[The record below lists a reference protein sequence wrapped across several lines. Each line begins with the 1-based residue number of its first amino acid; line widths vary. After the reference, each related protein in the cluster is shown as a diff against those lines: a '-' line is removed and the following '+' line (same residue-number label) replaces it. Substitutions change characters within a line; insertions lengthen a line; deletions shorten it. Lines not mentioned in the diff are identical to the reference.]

1 MDTMYRNGAKDKEKA
16 LSDQKKQE
24 KRKHASDSYQPK
36 IRPRETHPDAVDSET
51 RITKNLNKLNRR
63 LVDSPATEKGTEES
77 SVVNEDRGAK
87 IVTRVAAAKR
97 PIPLATI
104 VSCVLLALVFM
115 YMLTLYVQ
123 VEEYSLAID
132 TMESEIASL
141 REEATKLEVQLEN
154 KYDLDE
160 VERIATQEY
169 GMVAASTLSKKYI
182 SVTDDEDLWIEA
194 EGEQEEESSFLAGI
208 FGREKN

>member
-1 MDTMYRNGAKDKEKA
+1 MDTMYRNGAKENEEA
-16 LSDQKKQE
+16 LSAQKKQE

-63 LVDSPATEKGTEES
+63 LVDSPVSEKEIEEAH
-77 SVVNEDRGAK
+77 VVNEDRGAK
-87 IVTRVAAAKR
+87 IITRATAAKR

-141 REEATKLEVQLEN
+141 KEEATQLEVQLEN

-208 FGREKN
+208 FGKEKN